1 MQDLAVILAALA
13 VNAVLTAAPFLLQ

>member
-13 VNAVLTAAPFLLQ
+13 VNAIITAAPFLLQ